1 MRSLLTIAARRPR
14 TVLAATALASVLA
27 LGGLWDFASGEPRL
41 RIETEVNAILREGDE
56 ASAAYA
62 RFRERFGNDEVVLLS
77 LTADDLFTAPTLR
90 AVERITTRLEAVSGV
105 RSVLSLSNAL
115 DARSFAGEVRIEPL
129 LDGIPDD
136 PLALRALRERLLGNP
151 LQVGNLVSRSG
162 RATTF
167 IVRPEEMSEKEF
179 RSRGI
184 DEALLRAAQEEAGDA
199 GRVELA
205 GALPVKAAVSRLLY
219 RDLLVVVPA
228 SFLVNA
234 AVVFAVFR
242 TWQGTA
248 IPIAAVGL
256 AQLWTLALI
265 ALTGRSL
272 NLVTYVVP
280 PVVLAVGL
288 SYAVHAV
295 AEHGEV
301 LRERGGA
308 AGPQAAALALERI
321 RMPIFLMAVTTGAG
335 FLSLVV
341 SPLPAV
347 REFGW
352 FCVAGVVFAWLVAM
366 TFVPALLSLIPPP
379 PLRRLSGRRF
389 EALAER
395 VALFDLR
402 HARSLLAA
410 GVGIAVVAAYGVTQ
424 IRVNT
429 SLLDNLPRSH
439 PVRLAIESYD
449 REFDGHAQ
457 LYVMLEGERD
467 GFFKQPEQVRR
478 LRGLQDWLEAQ
489 PGVRGTTSIADHL
502 MVLNRAF
509 HRDDPAYFAVPESAA
524 LIGQFFFFFW
534 NESLASFVDREFA
547 SAAVLVRTTFP
558 DTEGYARL
566 IATIERHTA
575 ETFPD
580 LAAHTT
586 GNTSLIVRT
595 VDDITL
601 GQAVSLSTAT
611 LLILLVLLAYF
622 RSLRVALLALLPNAL
637 PVLVYFG
644 TLGLTGVSLNVITSL
659 IACIVLGTAVDNTM
673 HLLAR
678 YRSALRESGDDRQA
692 AVEALKHVALPGT
705 TTSLALALGFAVFVT
720 SGLRHQVE
728 FGWLAAGITLAALLA
743 DATLTPVLASRMGL
757 GGRPGSAGT

>member
-1 MRSLLTIAARRPR
+1 MRPLLTLAALRPR
-14 TVLAATALASVLA
+14 TVLAVTALATVLA
-27 LGGLWDFASGEPRL
+27 LGSLWDFASGEPRL

-90 AVERITTRLEAVSGV
+90 AVERITTRLEAVPGV
-105 RSVLSLSNAL
+105 QSVLSLSNAL
-115 DARSFAGEVRIEPL
+115 DARSADGEVRIEPL

-136 PLALRALRERLLGNP
+136 PVALRALCERLLGNP

-162 RATTF
+162 RATAF

-184 DEALLRAAQEEAGDA
+184 DDALLRAAQEEAGDA

-248 IPIAAVGL
+248 IPIAAVAL

-265 ALTGRSL
+265 VLSGRSL

-308 AGPQAAALALERI
+308 AGPEAAALALERI
-321 RMPIFLMAVTTGAG
+321 RVPIFLMAVTTGVG

-379 PLRRLSGRRF
+379 PLRRISGGRF

-395 VALFDLR
+395 LAHVDLR

-410 GVGIAVVAAYGVTQ
+410 GVGIAVVAIYGVTQ

-489 PGVRGTTSIADHL
+489 PSVRGTTSIADHL

-524 LIGQFFFFFW
+524 LIGQFFFFW

-547 SAAVLVRTTFP
+547 SATVLVRTTFP

-566 IATIERHTA
+566 IAAIERHTA
-575 ETFPD
+575 EAFPD
-580 LAAHTT
+580 LTAHTT

-601 GQAVSLSTAT
+601 GQAISLSTAT

-622 RSLRVALLALLPNAL
+622 RSLRVALLALLPNTL

-644 TLGLTGVSLNVITSL
+644 TLGLTGVSLNIITSL

-673 HLLAR
+673 HLLSR
-678 YRSALRESGDDRQA
+678 YRTALRENGDDRQA
-692 AVEALKHVALPGT
+692 AVEALRHVALPGT

-728 FGWLAAGITLAALLA
+728 FGWLAASITLVALLA

-757 GGRPGSAGT
+757 GRRRGSAGP